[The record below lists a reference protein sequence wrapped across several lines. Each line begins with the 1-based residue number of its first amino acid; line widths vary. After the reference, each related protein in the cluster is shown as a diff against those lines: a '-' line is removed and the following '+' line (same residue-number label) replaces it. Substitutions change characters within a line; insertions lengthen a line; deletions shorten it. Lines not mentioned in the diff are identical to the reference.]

1 MKKQIAELIK
11 KVIAIIAIFILS
23 FVESAF
29 IVLAKEPDET
39 MMLAN
44 TETGSFVVP
53 GKEVCLANRA
63 VEVKEGPGQHKQVRM
78 ELWGNDISFQR
89 I

>member
-39 MMLAN
+39 MRLAN

-53 GKEVCLANRA
+53 GKEVCLEFRA
-63 VEVKEGPGQHKQVRM
+63 VEVKEVPGQNKQVIM

>member
-1 MKKQIAELIK
+1 MKKQIAELTK
-11 KVIAIIAIFILS
+11 KVIAIIAIFILL

-39 MMLAN
+39 MMLVD
-44 TETGSFVVP
+44 TETEGFVVP
-53 GKEVCLANRA
+53 GKDVCLEFRA
-63 VEVKEGPGQHKQVRM
+63 VEVKEIPGQNKQVIM

>member
-1 MKKQIAELIK
+1 
-11 KVIAIIAIFILS
+11 
-23 FVESAF
+23 
-29 IVLAKEPDET
+29 
-39 MMLAN
+39 MLAN

-53 GKEVCLANRA
+53 GKEVCLEFRA
-63 VEVKEGPGQHKQVRM
+63 VEVKEVPGQNKQVIM